1 MNREE
6 AISRLKSEFV
16 SSLSDIIDPLPDIEV
31 HITAVGELEDVL
43 SARASDS
50 STDPGSFYNTAT
62 VRGYVS
68 MPEKLALWT
77 VHEEYISTTLDGQEA
92 AIGSTVKDTFD
103 PFSPNP
109 FTDDY
114 VNLYTPMETWR
125 VGGSPWFA
133 WDDNTQ
139 PGKGYIRTVGKKCD
153 EVGYLTGFRRAP
165 IPTIP
170 YMVDTFT
177 PMPTPVIPPGITL
190 QDVYNEGF
198 ISSISVSSVG
208 CESIF
213 KADSDGSGGVALT
226 LDLSKLASCLGS
238 GTATHVLGFTSG
250 GMMIMIPVEE
260 C

>member
-16 SSLSDIIDPLPDIEV
+16 SSLSDIIDPLPDIEA

-50 STDPGSFYNTAT
+50 STDPGSFYNTTA

-92 AIGSTVKDTFD
+92 AIGSTVKDTFE

-139 PGKGYIRTVGKKCD
+139 PGKGYIRTVDKKCD

-177 PMPTPVIPPGITL
+177 PMPTPVIPSIT
-190 QDVYNEGF
+190 GF
-198 ISSISVSSVG
+198 VRRVSVSSVG
-208 CESIF
+208 CESMF
-213 KADSDGSGGVALT
+213 VASGDESGGVTLT
-226 LDLSKLASCLGS
+226 LDLSKLADCLGS

-250 GMMIMIPVEE
+250 GTMILIPVEE